1 MICITDQEQGETLI
15 EAKLTRHL
23 VIEPED
29 NERLACLC
37 GPYNQNLLLLE
48 RSLGVEIN
56 NRGCEFDIIGIPAS
70 VAITQDALKS
80 LYEKTSETDLL
91 TNKDIQLLLK
101 SLECEQT
108 SNETNVKEK
117 LSKATIKLRQTQI
130 SPKTL
135 NQQHYLESIKNYDI
149 NFGVGPAGTGKT
161 FLAAACAVDALEQE
175 KVSRIILTR
184 PAVEAGESLGFLPG
198 DLTQKV
204 DPYLRPLYDAL
215 FELMGGDR
223 VAQLTEKQQIEIAP
237 LAFMRGRTL
246 NDAFVI
252 LDEAQNTTKEQMKML
267 LTRIGYGSKV
277 VITGDITQVDLPKRV
292 DSGLRHALMLL
303 QSINAVRFTFFTS
316 QDAVRHP
323 LVQKII
329 EAYESADD

>member
-1 MICITDQEQGETLI
+1 LTET
-15 EAKLTRHL
+15 KLTRH
-23 VIEPED
+23 VTIEPED

-37 GPYNQNLLLLE
+37 GPYNQNLVLLE

-56 NRGCEFDIIGIPAS
+56 NRGCEFDIIGIPSS
-70 VAITQDALKS
+70 VNITQEALKT
-80 LYEKTSETDLL
+80 LYEKTSNTDSI
-91 TNKDIQLLLK
+91 TNKDIQLQLK
-101 SLECEQT
+101 TLESEQA
-108 SNETNVKEK
+108 SEEVNVKQK
-117 LSKATIKLRQTQI
+117 LVDASIKLRQTQI

-135 NQQHYLESIKNYDI
+135 NQRHYLQSIQQYDI
-149 NFGVGPAGTGKT
+149 NFGIGPAGTGKT

-292 DSGLRHALMLL
+292 DSGLRNALLLL
-303 QSINAVRFTFFTS
+303 QDINAVRFTFFKAT
-316 QDAVRHP
+316 DAVRHP

-329 EAYESADD
+329 EAYERADD